1 MLDRIRAALGRLLR
15 QTALG
20 HYRRRMFEA
29 FGSARYSRV
38 ALYGLDDR
46 LAEFLP
52 RRGVFV
58 EAGANDGVWQSN
70 TYRLERF
77 NGWRGLLVEGIP
89 ELAAACAK
97 NRRRSLVVNAALV
110 SSEFE
115 CTHVTMHYG
124 GLMSIVEGAKGSPRA
139 DSAHIEKGLATP
151 AAGGNTYTVRVPAR
165 TITSI
170 LDDSPIEE
178 IDLFSLDVE
187 GYELD
192 ALRGLDLQRYAPRF
206 LLIEVQPEDTPEL
219 FDATLGHAYVR
230 AGWLSPMDMLY
241 VRNDQDAPPA
251 AADRPPLDE
260 SLD

>member
-1 MLDRIRAALGRLLR
+1 MNLGR
-15 QTALG
+15 
-20 HYRRRMFEA
+20 RRRRLFEA
-29 FGSARYSRV
+29 LGSARYSRV

-52 RRGVFV
+52 LRGVFV

-70 TYRLERF
+70 TYRLERL

-115 CTHVTMHYG
+115 ETHVTMHYG
-124 GLMSIVEGAKGSPRA
+124 GLMSIVEGAKGNPGADRA
-139 DSAHIEKGLATP
+139 YIEEGLATV
-151 AAGGNTYTVRVPAR
+151 AVKGETYTVRVPAR

-178 IDLFSLDVE
+178 VDFFSLDVE
-187 GYELD
+187 GYELE
-192 ALRGLDLQRYAPRF
+192 ALRGLELERYAPRY
-206 LLIEVQPEDTPEL
+206 LLIEVQVDGTPEPL
-219 FDATLGHAYVR
+219 DATLGDMYVR
-230 AGWLSPMDMLY
+230 AGWLSPMDVLY
-241 VRNDQDAPPA
+241 VRSDQVAPPA
-251 AADRPPLDE
+251 AAERPPLDE
-260 SLD
+260 PPSYG